1 MALRHDGQETSSE
14 GRRVGEAEMASFEK
28 SASACSLPSFY
39 YMWWRESLCK
49 SGQSYDFTLLEGQ
62 VAIMI

>member
-1 MALRHDGQETSSE
+1 MALRSDGLETSS
-14 GRRVGEAEMASFEK
+14 EAEMASFGK
-28 SASACSLPSFY
+28 AAAACSSPTFC